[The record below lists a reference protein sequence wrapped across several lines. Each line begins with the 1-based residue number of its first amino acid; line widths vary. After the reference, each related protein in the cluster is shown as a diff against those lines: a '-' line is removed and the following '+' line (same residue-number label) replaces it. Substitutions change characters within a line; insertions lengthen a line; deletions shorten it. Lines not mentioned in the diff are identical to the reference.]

1 MFAFLV
7 AAWLLNCF
15 LIFWHLGLRGN
26 TDRNHCGVIMNQ
38 WAVSQRRIFP
48 PLTCFCITNTHT
60 HRHKHA
66 LPHFYCYS
74 YIFRTLL
81 LLSLS
86 TCCLFIRQTICWSCV
101 FFLRMPFPWHA
112 ASHGGALPI
121 IWCAREAQR
130 ELLPAT
136 QRWRLCVFAPGSLSA
151 RGRIMGRAGE
161 SLLFS
166 SPHYSFGKL
175 ISSFL
180 WPAIIYSP
188 EYFMAHF
195 RISTSY
201 AFKQICACRSVC
213 AV

>member
-1 MFAFLV
+1 MCCQSASDLSAIDIFLY
-7 AAWLLNCF
+7 
-15 LIFWHLGLRGN
+15 H
-26 TDRNHCGVIMNQ
+26 
-38 WAVSQRRIFP
+38 
-48 PLTCFCITNTHT
+48 TCAP
-60 HRHKHA
+60 KHA
-66 LPHFYCYS
+66 LPHFDCYS

-86 TCCLFIRQTICWSCV
+86 ARCLFIRQTICWSCV

-121 IWCAREAQR
+121 IWCAQEAQR
-130 ELLPAT
+130 EPLPAT
-136 QRWRLCVFAPGSLSA
+136 QRWSLCVFA
-151 RGRIMGRAGE
+151 RGRIMGGAGE

-180 WPAIIYSP
+180 WPTIIYNP
-188 EYFMAHF
+188 EDFMAHF
-195 RISTSY
+195 RIRFFIRSSGSALAGVFVLCNRHC
-201 AFKQICACRSVC
+201 AFVQR